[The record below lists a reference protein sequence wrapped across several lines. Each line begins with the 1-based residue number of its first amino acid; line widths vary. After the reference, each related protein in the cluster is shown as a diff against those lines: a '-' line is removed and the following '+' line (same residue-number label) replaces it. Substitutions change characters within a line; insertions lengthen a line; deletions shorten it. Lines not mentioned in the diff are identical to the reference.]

1 MEIITVKD
9 KNVYSKHELDNF
21 NNLADKP
28 TQFIQFVCFLCKK
41 YKLNLSKISERNY
54 AERNLGVELI
64 GEKILIQFFYEYD
77 SNTLELVVSADFDK
91 IVENNIRKDIW
102 TYVKTVNYK
111 KGDRVI
117 DMYGEKYIVQ
127 ENIEPSH
134 TVRKQKVTRVSDN
147 TEGWVLNQFICP
159 DLD

>member
-28 TQFIQFVCFLCKK
+28 TQFVQFVCFLCKK
-41 YKLNLSKISERNY
+41 YKLNLSKISESNY
-54 AERNLGVELI
+54 VERNLGVELI

-91 IVENNIRKDIW
+91 TVEKSIRNDIW
-102 TYVKTVNYK
+102 TYVKTVHYK
-111 KGDRVI
+111 KGDSVI
-117 DMYGEKYIVQ
+117 NNYGEKYIV
-127 ENIEPSH
+127 EESIEPSH
-134 TVRKQKVTRVSDN
+134 IVKKHKATRVADN
-147 TEGWVLNQFICP
+147 KECWVLNQFICP
-159 DLD
+159 NLD

>member
-1 MEIITVKD
+1 MEIITVKG
-9 KNVYSKHELDNF
+9 KNIYSKHELDNF
-21 NNLADKP
+21 NNLSDKP
-28 TQFIQFVCFLCKK
+28 TQFIQFVYFLCQK
-41 YKLNLSKISERNY
+41 YKLHLSKISEFNY

-77 SNTLELVVSADFDK
+77 SNTLELVVSAEFDK
-91 IVENNIRKDIW
+91 TVENNIRKDIW
-102 TYVKTVNYK
+102 AYVKTVNYK

-117 DMYGEKYIVQ
+117 NSYGEKYIVQ

-134 TVRKQKVTRVSDN
+134 TVKKHKATRIDDN
-147 TEGWVLNQFICP
+147 TDSWIINQFICP

>member
-9 KNVYSKHELDNF
+9 KNIYSKHELDTF

-41 YKLNLSKISERNY
+41 YKLVLSKISEFNHT
-54 AERNLGVELI
+54 ERNLGVELI
-64 GEKILIQFFYEYD
+64 GDKTLIQFFYEYD
-77 SNTLELVVSADFDK
+77 SNTLELVVSSGFDK
-91 IVENNIRKDIW
+91 TVENNIRKDIW
-102 TYVKTVNYK
+102 TYVKTINYK

-117 DMYGEKYIVQ
+117 NSYGEKYIVQ

-134 TVRKQKVTRVSDN
+134 TVKKHRVTSILDN
-147 TEGWVLNQFICP
+147 TEGWVYNQFICP

>member
-28 TQFIQFVCFLCKK
+28 TQFIKFVCFLCKK
-41 YKLNLSKISERNY
+41 YKLNLSEISESNY
-54 AERNLGVELI
+54 VERNLGVELI

-91 IVENNIRKDIW
+91 TVENNIRKDIW

-117 DMYGEKYIVQ
+117 DIYGEKYIVQ

-134 TVRKQKVTRVSDN
+134 TVTKQKVTSVSDN
-147 TEGWVLNQFICP
+147 TESWVINQFICP